1 MHKNWVGVD
10 EGKQS
15 NVRVSV
21 QVKDFCS
28 LIY

>member
-15 NVRVSV
+15 NVHVSV
-21 QVKDFCS
+21 QVKDFYS